1 MSASWQ
7 YPSLLGHTLVTGD
20 GAGHGALQLYEPFGQ
35 PLDMTT
41 FAIGTI
47 AANAAGQNDGASGW
61 HQGARK
67 PVEAESTVLMI
78 EMGARLYVPALG
90 RFLQVDPVEG
100 GVDNDYVW
108 PTDPIGMSDLSGK
121 AWDWGL
127 TLEIGLTVLSAAL
140 LVTGVGAPLAGALLV
155 ARAATFAVR
164 AAKVVKDV
172 VQTTQIVVRA
182 SRYTRGVAGAAREM
196 VASPRAASWAG
207 RAWSQ
212 GAKASERLSSH
223 ATRMRTGPSGRWV
236 RGPGVSQTGRIKMNL
251 GRNGVRWNFH
261 VWLQ

>member
-1 MSASWQ
+1 M
-7 YPSLLGHTLVTGD
+7 TGD

-108 PTDPIGMSDLSGK
+108 PTDPIGSSDLSGEF
-121 AWDWGL
+121 DWL
-127 TLEIGLTVLSAAL
+127 LAL
-140 LVTGVGAPLAGALLV
+140 DIVSTAIMFVPGVS
-155 ARAATFAVR
+155 T
-164 AAKVVKDV
+164 
-172 VQTTQIVVRA
+172 
-182 SRYTRGVAGAAREM
+182 VAGAAIK
-196 VASPRAASWAG
+196 VAVVAARVVYYGAKFTRGMNVANRLRTVSQATNVVRKSTQWRNDNFVNKTTHSRPTMKASYRATQIASRALLRNPSVKRITSRGNSGVNTFNRTGWNYHSYTHRRYSVIGYRG
-207 RAWSQ
+207 RA
-212 GAKASERLSSH
+212 GGMHIEH
-223 ATRMRTGPSGRWV
+223 
-236 RGPGVSQTGRIKMNL
+236 
-251 GRNGVRWNFH
+251 
-261 VWLQ
+261 

>member
-1 MSASWQ
+1 M
-7 YPSLLGHTLVTGD
+7 TGD

-100 GVDNDYVW
+100 SVDNDYVW
-108 PTDPIGMSDLSGK
+108 PTDPIGSSDLSGEF
-121 AWDWGL
+121 DWL
-127 TLEIGLTVLSAAL
+127 LAL
-140 LVTGVGAPLAGALLV
+140 DIVSTAIMFVPGVGTVAGLALKAVSLV
-155 ARAATFAVR
+155 ARAATFVTRSIKIANGIN
-164 AAKVVKDV
+164 KVVY
-172 VQTTQIVVRA
+172 R
-182 SRYTRGVAGAAREM
+182 
-196 VASPRAASWAG
+196 SPRAIAFAARNKNYQSIGKTFERGTFRSPQSSFVYHYNKHGASRG
-207 RAWSQ
+207 KTPLRYL
-212 GAKASERLSSH
+212 SEARVGQRKF
-223 ATRMRTGPSGRWV
+223 ANQ
-236 RGPGVSQTGRIKMNL
+236 PGNHRRSPGGKMSI
-251 GRNGVRWNFH
+251 GGK
-261 VWLQ
+261 WLTFW